1 MKKYFVEAFLIF
13 ISVLSSFSIDSYLE
27 KVSKINLKNE
37 LLNELSFVINE
48 DLKQLTRV
56 KALLN
61 DCISSTSRLIDDFKN
76 RGSMQ
81 KNKLAKDFLYLKQ
94 NGHMSFFP
102 QDAVYKQLI
111 QTGSIELI
119 NNDELRKKLFNVYD
133 HQLKRKEFGDKVM
146 DDFGVDFGRDMSN
159 FIIVL
164 SDKSEDKSL
173 VYSDQLVTSFE
184 QFNGYYDSKKVLY
197 YYSEYNTWISS
208 FIDILGTSE
217 EIFNEILVLIES
229 EK

>member
-61 DCISSTSRLIDDFKN
+61 DCISSTSRLIDDFKD

-133 HQLKRKEFGDKVM
+133 HLLKRKEFGDKVM

>member
-61 DCISSTSRLIDDFKN
+61 DCISSTSRLIDDFKD

-133 HQLKRKEFGDKVM
+133 HLLKRKEFGDKVM
-146 DDFGVDFGRDMSN
+146 DDFGVDFARDMSN

-173 VYSDQLVTSFE
+173 VYSDQLVKSFE

>member
-1 MKKYFVEAFLIF
+1 MKKYFIEAFLIF

-37 LLNELSFVINE
+37 LLNELSFVIEE
-48 DLKQLTRV
+48 DLKQLV
-56 KALLN
+56 KVKEILDN
-61 DCISSTSRLIDDFKN
+61 SMSSSSRLINDYKDG
-76 RGSMQ
+76 GSMQ

-133 HQLKRKEFGDKVM
+133 HLLKRKDFGDKIM
-146 DDFGVDFGRDMSN
+146 DVFGVDFGRDMSN

-173 VYSDQLVTSFE
+173 VYSDQFVKSFE

-197 YYSEYNTWISS
+197 YYSEYSTWISS
-208 FIDILGTSE
+208 FIDLLGTSE
-217 EIFNEILVLIES
+217 KIFEDVLVLIKL

>member
-37 LLNELSFVINE
+37 ILNELSFVINE

-61 DCISSTSRLIDDFKN
+61 DCISSTSRLIDDFKD

-133 HQLKRKEFGDKVM
+133 HLLKRKEFGDKVM

>member
-1 MKKYFVEAFLIF
+1 
-13 ISVLSSFSIDSYLE
+13 
-27 KVSKINLKNE
+27 
-37 LLNELSFVINE
+37 
-48 DLKQLTRV
+48 
-56 KALLN
+56 
-61 DCISSTSRLIDDFKN
+61 
-76 RGSMQ
+76 MQ
-81 KNKLAKDFLYLKQ
+81 KNELAKDFLYLKQ

-133 HQLKRKEFGDKVM
+133 HLLKRKEFGDKVM
-146 DDFGVDFGRDMSN
+146 DTFGVDFGRDMSN

-164 SDKSEDKSL
+164 SNESEDKSL
-173 VYSDQLVTSFE
+173 VYSDQVVSSFE

-197 YYSEYNTWISS
+197 YYSEYNTWVSS
-208 FIDILGTSE
+208 FIDLLETSE
-217 EIFNEILVLIES
+217 EIFKEILILIES

>member
-133 HQLKRKEFGDKVM
+133 HLLKRKEFGDKVL
-146 DDFGVDFGRDMSN
+146 DNFGVDFGRDMSN

-164 SDKSEDKSL
+164 SDKSQDKSL